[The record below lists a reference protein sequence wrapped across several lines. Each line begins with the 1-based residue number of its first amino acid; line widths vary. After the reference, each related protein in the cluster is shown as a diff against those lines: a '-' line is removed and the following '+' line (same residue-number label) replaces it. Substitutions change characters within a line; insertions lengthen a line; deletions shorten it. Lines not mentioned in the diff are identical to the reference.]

1 MDVGEKVT
9 ARWHAR
15 WRWLVWCAF
24 LLLWSVAL
32 LVPDPFDPFQ
42 RYVLRGQEIS
52 QETSFLMAK
61 SLHVT
66 AYAIAAILTG
76 WLRVPGIWRWVL
88 LAFWSLHAAATEA
101 VQLLVPGRH
110 GSLRDVG
117 LDHIGLVIGLVIS
130 WRWWRSNSAES
141 FE

>member
-1 MDVGEKVT
+1 MDVIEKDT
-9 ARWHAR
+9 ARWPAR
-15 WRWLVWCAF
+15 WRWFVWGAF

-42 RYVLRGQEIS
+42 RYVLRGQEIPP
-52 QETSFLMAK
+52 ETSFLMAK

-88 LAFWSLHAAATEA
+88 LAFWSLHAAATE
-101 VQLLVPGRH
+101 VGQLLVPGRH

-117 LDHIGLVIGLVIS
+117 LDHLGLLIGLVIS
-130 WRWWRSNSAES
+130 WRWWRHNPEQRW
-141 FE
+141 E